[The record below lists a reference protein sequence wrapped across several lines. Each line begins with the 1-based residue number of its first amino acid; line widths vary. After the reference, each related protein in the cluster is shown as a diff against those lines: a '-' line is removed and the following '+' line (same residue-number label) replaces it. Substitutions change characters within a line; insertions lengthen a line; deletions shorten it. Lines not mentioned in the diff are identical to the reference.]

1 MFGFLTKIF
10 KRKSFGKR
18 AEDFAADY
26 IKKHTPYKI
35 LARNYR
41 YKNYEADI
49 IACQKSENLL
59 VVIEV
64 KARNKTAL
72 VSGYNCA
79 VLPSKMR
86 SVNACLKRYMATCE
100 HEFSGVKYCIF
111 EAYRNEHGDIVD
123 FNFHEDIPLRNGL
136 LRGRQI

>member
-10 KRKSFGKR
+10 KRKSFGQR
-18 AEDFAADY
+18 AEDFAANY

-49 IACQKSENLL
+49 IAYDKSENLL
-59 VVIEV
+59 IAIEV
-64 KARNKTAL
+64 KARNQAAL
-72 VSGYNCA
+72 VSGYNRA
-79 VLPSKMR
+79 VIPSKLR
-86 SVNACLKRYMATCE
+86 SVNACLKRYTATCE
-100 HEFSGVKYCIF
+100 HEFSGLKYCIF
-111 EAYRNEHGDIVD
+111 EAYRDDKGNIVD
-123 FNFHEDIPLRNGL
+123 FSFHEDIPLRNGL